1 MDNCRVLR
9 VDMSREKVINEALPE
24 KYQYQGGRSLTA
36 AIMLDEV
43 PPACHPLGPRN
54 KCIMATGLFAGTPFP
69 CSGRLS
75 IGAKSPLTGG
85 IKESNVGGTAAW
97 KMARLGI
104 RAIVIEKARPENTYV
119 LKIDRSD
126 AVLISCPEYKEMKT
140 YQLCEHLA
148 NQFGKSACVM
158 AIGPAGEL
166 KLNGAGIAVTDLGGM
181 PCDYA
186 GRGGLGAVWGAKG
199 LKAIVLDDKDAERVI
214 RYKDRHKFVEISR
227 NFSSKLRATKKVLKD
242 FGTAIEVKM
251 SNELGYL
258 PTRNYS
264 SGQFEGVSRI
274 SGEEMQKIIRR
285 RGGKTS
291 KACMPG
297 CPIHCSNLY
306 VDSAGHPMTGS
317 LEYETIVMLG
327 SNCGIDDLDVI
338 ARMDRFCDDCGLD
351 TIEMGAAI
359 GVAME
364 AKILAFG
371 DAKGAME
378 LLEEIPKNTALG
390 RIIGNG
396 AAITGRIYGITR
408 VPTVKGQSMAAY
420 DPRSN
425 KGIGVTYMSSA
436 MGADHTAGCV
446 MPGRK
451 GFDGSKDYDLLQSI
465 DQEKLSL
472 DLQIMVA
479 IYDAMGLC
487 FFIGLG
493 SNELRSIANLH
504 NAKYGSKVTFDT
516 LVDMGKAIL
525 KNEHEFN
532 LAAGVLPVS
541 SLPEFFELEKLPPHQ
556 TSFDVDLN
564 VVASHFRKEL
574 SITAKN

>member
-1 MDNCRVLR
+1 MNNSRIVR
-9 VDMSREKVINEALPE
+9 ANISREKVSNEALPE
-24 KYQYQGGRSLTA
+24 RYQYLGGRSLTA
-36 AIMLDEV
+36 VIMHDEV
-43 PPACHPLGPRN
+43 SPTCHPLGSRN

-104 RAIVIEKARPENTYV
+104 RAIIIEQASPESCYV
-119 LKIDRSD
+119 LKIDRSGG
-126 AVLISCPEYKEMKT
+126 VLISCPEYKQMGT
-140 YQLCEHLA
+140 YQLCERLA
-148 NQFGKSACVM
+148 ERFGKSACVA

-166 KLNGAGIAVTDLGGM
+166 KLSGAGIAVTDLGGI

-199 LKAIVLDDKDAERVI
+199 LKAIVLDDKGAESAI
-214 RYKDRHKFVEISR
+214 RYEDRSEFIKISKDFIL
-227 NFSSKLRATKKVLKD
+227 KLRETKKMLKE
-242 FGTAIEVKM
+242 FGTAVEVEI

-264 SGQFEGVSRI
+264 SGQFEGARKI
-274 SGEEMQKIIRR
+274 SGEQMQKIIRQ

-306 VDSAGHPMTGS
+306 ADAAGRPLTGS

-327 SNCGIDDLDVI
+327 SNCGIDDLDAV
-338 ARMDRFCDDCGLD
+338 AQMDRFCDDCGLD
-351 TIEMGAAI
+351 TMEMGAAI
-359 GVAME
+359 GIAME
-364 AKILAFG
+364 AKLLPFG
-371 DAKGAME
+371 DAKGAIK
-378 LLEEIPKNTALG
+378 LLEEIPKNTPLG
-390 RIIGNG
+390 RILGNG
-396 AAITGRIYGITR
+396 AATTGIIFGVTR
-408 VPTVKGQSMAAY
+408 VPTVKGQGMAGY

-451 GFDGSKDYDLLQSI
+451 GFDASKNYDVLQSKG
-465 DQEKLSL
+465 QEELSL

-479 IYDAMGLC
+479 IYDALGLC

-493 SNELRSIANLH
+493 TDELKTIAKVH
-504 NAKYGSKVTFDT
+504 NARYGSDVTFET
-516 LVDMGKAIL
+516 LVDMGRTIL

-532 LAAGVLPVS
+532 LAAGIPPVS
-541 SLPEFFELEKLPPHQ
+541 SLPEFFELEKLAPHQ
-556 TSFDVDLN
+556 TLFDVDRN
-564 VVASHFRKEL
+564 VVTQHFKKEL
-574 SITAKN
+574 SITTKD